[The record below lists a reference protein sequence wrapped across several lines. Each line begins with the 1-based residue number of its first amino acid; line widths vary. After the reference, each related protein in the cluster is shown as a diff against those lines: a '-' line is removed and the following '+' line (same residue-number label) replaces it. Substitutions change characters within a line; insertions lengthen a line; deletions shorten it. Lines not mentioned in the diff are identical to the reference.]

1 MQEIATKNILTIS
14 KLKISFHTYAG
25 DVKAIDSLELSL
37 KNGELLGLVGESGCG
52 KSVTAL
58 AIAGLLPPNAEVIE
72 GQVLLDGKDILTMTK
87 EEIRTMR
94 LTKVAII
101 FQDPMTFLNPV
112 LEIGSQISE
121 ILSTRPKIFTE
132 TVVRH
137 RLAQIEKIRNA
148 PGNDKKKLESEQTR
162 LRAALAKGRV
172 PNREFK
178 HLAKIYTISILAS
191 VRLPEPEKVF
201 KMYPFELSGGMRQRV
216 MIAMALVRRP
226 KIVLADEITTAL
238 DVTVQ
243 AEVLQLLKDLKR
255 EINAS
260 VLLIT
265 HDLAVVAEACDRV
278 AVMYAG
284 NVVEVA
290 QVDELFR
297 NPLHPY
303 TAGLLE
309 AVPRID
315 IQSISDKISI
325 KGSVPDLIFPPTGC
339 RFHPR
344 CPKAFGKCPQQ
355 KPRLIEVAPGHLVA
369 CLLYGE

>member
-37 KNGELLGLVGESGCG
+37 ENGELLGLVGESGCG

-148 PGNDKKKLESEQTR
+148 PGNGKKKLESEQTR

-344 CPKAFGKCPQQ
+344 CPKAFEKCPQQ